1 MVMALRRLATLAL
14 VVVAACSKS
23 DPPSPPPSSAPSSS
37 SSSSAAPLA
46 SDARDAGDARDAA
59 PLELSEAML
68 GLGPR
73 LAAEAKSRPRG
84 AVPAEDVFDMAKS
97 VGASLDAPKQHLAAA
112 WKAAYCIAAQNPAE
126 DFVVDVCEYVDEKA
140 AREGEGISKKGFS
153 NIPGREVHRSGA
165 TLLTLRVGKPSPEN
179 KALAAKI
186 VEGFA
191 KLKAPKK

>member
-1 MVMALRRLATLAL
+1 MDMALRRLAALAL
-14 VVVAACSKS
+14 LVVAACTKS
-23 DPPSPPPSSAPSSS
+23 DPPSPPASAAPSSS
-37 SSSSAAPLA
+37 SSAVPLA
-46 SDARDAGDARDAA
+46 SEARDAGDARDAA

-97 VGASLDAPKQHLAAA
+97 AGASLDVPKQHLAAA
-112 WKAAYCIAAQNPAE
+112 WKAAYCIASQNPAE
-126 DFVVDVCEYVDEKA
+126 DFVVDVCEYADEKA

>member
-1 MVMALRRLATLAL
+1 MALRRVVSLAF
-14 VVVAACSKS
+14 VVLAACSKA
-23 DPPSPPPSSAPSSS
+23 DPPPPPASPAPSSS
-37 SSSSAAPLA
+37 VSSLSVE
-46 SDARDAGDARDAA
+46 ARDAGDGRDAA

-73 LAAEAKSRPRG
+73 LAAEAKARPHG
-84 AVPAEDVFDMAKS
+84 AVPAEDVFAMAKS

-112 WKAAYCIAAQNPAE
+112 WKAAYCIAGQNPAE

-179 KALAAKI
+179 KALATKI
-186 VEGFA
+186 VDGFA
-191 KLKAPKK
+191 KLKAPKR

>member
-1 MVMALRRLATLAL
+1 MALRRVVPLAF
-14 VVVAACSKS
+14 VVLSACTKA
-23 DPPSPPPSSAPSSS
+23 DPPPPPSASPAPSSS
-37 SSSSAAPLA
+37 SSVAALTNE
-46 SDARDAGDARDAA
+46 ARDAGDVRDAA

-97 VGASLDAPKQHLAAA
+97 LGASLDTPKQHLAAA
-112 WKAAYCIAAQNPAE
+112 WKAAYCIAGQNPAE
-126 DFVVDVCEYVDEKA
+126 DFVVDVCEYADEKA

-179 KALAAKI
+179 KALATKI
-186 VEGFA
+186 VDGFG
-191 KLKAPKK
+191 KLKAPKR

>member
-1 MVMALRRLATLAL
+1 MVMALRRLAVLAL
-14 VVVAACSKS
+14 LVLAACTKS
-23 DPPSPPPSSAPSSS
+23 DPPSPTASSAPSSS
-37 SSSSAAPLA
+37 SSAAAPLA
-46 SDARDAGDARDAA
+46 NEARDAGDTRDAA

-84 AVPAEDVFDMAKS
+84 AVPAEDVFEMAKS
-97 VGASLDAPKQHLAAA
+97 AGASLDAPKQHLAAA
-112 WKAAYCIAAQNPAE
+112 WKAAYCIASQNPAE
-126 DFVVDVCEYVDEKA
+126 DFVVDVCEYADEKA

>member
-1 MVMALRRLATLAL
+1 MALRRVVSLAF
-14 VVVAACSKS
+14 VVLAACSKS
-23 DPPSPPPSSAPSSS
+23 DPPPPPASPAPSSS
-37 SSSSAAPLA
+37 PSTLSSEV
-46 SDARDAGDARDAA
+46 RDAGDGRDAA

-97 VGASLDAPKQHLAAA
+97 LGASLDAPKQHLAAA

-165 TLLTLRVGKPSPEN
+165 TLLTLRVGKQSPEN

-191 KLKAPKK
+191 KLKAPKR